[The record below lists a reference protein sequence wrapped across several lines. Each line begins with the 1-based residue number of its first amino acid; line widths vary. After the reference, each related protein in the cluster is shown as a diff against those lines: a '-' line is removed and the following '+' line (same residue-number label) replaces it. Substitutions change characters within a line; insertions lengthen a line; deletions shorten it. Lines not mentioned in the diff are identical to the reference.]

1 MLKNTSKAYPINFQ
15 AAGFAGLGGQINKD
29 AFPNRFR
36 RCTKDAVGQHQIK
49 LAPVNAPCFD
59 GAKLLIAADCTA
71 YAYAN
76 IYQEFM
82 RVKIHLNQAG
92 IHFLN

>member
-36 RCTKDAVGQHQIK
+36 RCTKDAVGQHQIF
-49 LAPVNAPCFD
+49 VH
-59 GAKLLIAADCTA
+59 G
-71 YAYAN
+71 YE
-76 IYQEFM
+76 QH
-82 RVKIHLNQAG
+82 VVNQAG